1 MSSASKASSP
11 FSRPLL
17 TLFNAGTA
25 VGLSDG
31 ELLQRF
37 TSGSDDAAEMAFSVL
52 VERHGAMVL
61 RVCRSV
67 TGDRS
72 EAEDAFQSTFLIL
85 ARKARSVRVGETL
98 APWLYGVARKVS
110 ARATASTQRRR
121 RFIERFAEWSRGR
134 GTTPSPPSDDS
145 ATTLI
150 REELARLPHRYQAPV
165 RLCDLDGFTQEEAA
179 QLLKLP
185 LGTIKSRLFRG
196 RSKLRESLVRKGV
209 TANWLCLV
217 TPGISSTALPP
228 NLAALAIRAAL
239 CESQGKLA
247 AGALIS
253 STVIA
258 LTEGSMQAMFM
269 TKVKVAVCLALGAGV
284 VAGGT
289 LSRTGTGVVFGAFQE
304 KAGSAKQGSDT
315 TKPGTPVSVSET
327 PAKSE
332 TISGSSAG
340 EENFV
345 LMFNAFL
352 EDRMRA
358 KSEVDKAVEDCY
370 KDLESKVYTDKPKA
384 EYEKQRERLDQLKQR
399 QEKLGEEIKWTTRLI
414 QVGLDSR
421 TKAPAPQPQDPL
433 SQSATTP
440 FRTDGG
446 VQAGNVQ
453 ENETDK
459 GEVAKA
465 LAGVNRAVD
474 RLTWSNTMFNKG
486 YVSKAQVTAE
496 KRSLDQAVL
505 ALAQATDTWK
515 TPETASKTP
524 EALPTNPVAPK
535 VVVAAKPQAASEE
548 LQHQIALA
556 QKKLEAKEAA
566 LKRARAQEALADSV
580 VAINERLEKR
590 IPGSVSY
597 EESNKAKAEVNV
609 AKGSVE
615 MAEAEF
621 QASELELDWLKR
633 LTAGDTSSKTPDRSE
648 ELEKKARL
656 RLAEVRDGINFQQ
669 SRLIETKGAL
679 RRARTEAE
687 EAKGRLARLVVSN
700 PNQASGNE
708 EIQNAK
714 AEVEKAM
721 VRVDTAEA
729 ELQGVQLEFD
739 RLQAIYLKA
748 SDGTPEASPSPLP
761 VTPDNNLE
769 EQSSVFI
776 DDRKHQLAINQ
787 SHLVAK
793 KGALRQSEAR
803 LSQAQ
808 SILATYEKLKA
819 NQAISVED
827 LQKAKTEVEVAQGG
841 VDIAQAELQESQ
853 LEVDRVEALLR
864 KTIEG
869 KPKTGPTSPSSPD
882 QQGKMEK
889 RIADLESKLD
899 QALERLK
906 SVAPS
911 SSPAK

>member
-217 TPGISSTALPP
+217 TPGVSTAIPP

-515 TPETASKTP
+515 TPETAAKTP
-524 EALPTNPVAPK
+524 EAIPTNPVDPNA
-535 VVVAAKPQAASEE
+535 VVAAKPQAASEE
-548 LQHQIALA
+548 IQHQIALA

-566 LKRARAQEALADSV
+566 LKRAKAQESLADSV

-597 EESNKAKAEVNV
+597 EEGNKAKAEVNV

-615 MAEAEF
+615 MAVAEL
-621 QASELELDWLKR
+621 QASQLELDWLKR
-633 LTAGDTSSKTPDRSE
+633 LAAGASPSSGPDRSR
-648 ELEKKARL
+648 AYAIAD
-656 RLAEVRDGINFQQ
+656 AEDFIYQRAI
-669 SRLIETKGAL
+669 SRANLIAKKGAL
-679 RRARTEAE
+679 RRA
-687 EAKGRLARLVVSN
+687 
-700 PNQASGNE
+700 Q
-708 EIQNAK
+708 
-714 AEVEKAM
+714 
-721 VRVDTAEA
+721 AEA
-729 ELQGVQLEFD
+729 D
-739 RLQAIYLKA
+739 QAK
-748 SDGTPEASPSPLP
+748 
-761 VTPDNNLE
+761 
-769 EQSSVFI
+769 SV
-776 DDRKHQLAINQ
+776 
-787 SHLVAK
+787 
-793 KGALRQSEAR
+793 
-803 LSQAQ
+803 
-808 SILATYEKLKA
+808 LATQERLKA
-819 NQAISVED
+819 NNAISAEEV
-827 LQKAKTEVEVAQGG
+827 QKAKSELEVAMAG
-841 VDIAQAELQESQ
+841 VDIAQAGVQESQ
-853 LEVDRVEALLR
+853 LEFDRVQ

-869 KPKTGPTSPSSPD
+869 NPETNPTFPD
-882 QQGKMEK
+882 SQRTLEK
-889 RIADLESKLD
+889 RITTLEAKLD
-899 QALERLK
+899 KAIEILMLI
-906 SVAPS
+906 APS
-911 SSPAK
+911 PETPE